1 MPASWAR
8 FSPPCGRFFGWI
20 APYVTGALMWAI
32 KLLAA
37 LLALLAELGAVAGRW
52 LAERSRALASATA
65 RGVERHVTPLST
77 VAFVGIAAAVGLGVS
92 QFFDYHGV
100 AVDASNYAGEVGST
114 APAPIVG
121 TESAGSAH
129 LWVLIPIAV
138 VAVVLIVAT
147 YRGQTRFAPAVF
159 LCGLLGLA
167 VALAIDLPQGLDA
180 GRPGLAFSGSRGG
193 AAAGILGRGRVL
205 RGPDALRWPARPLLS
220 RSARGDERRLEAS
233 RRAQA
238 SEPRGRRDL
247 TRPADRLMRGRP
259 RTETLLVLAC
269 AAAAAMLGVSQFIDI
284 FHLTP
289 PGGEA
294 LKAIQASD
302 QHGYATLV
310 LAIFALIL
318 LVIAIVARGEQLGQ
332 VAAVAIAVCGLVAL
346 LIFLIGD
353 LPKVNNV
360 GTLDDPRQSFIDA
373 KAKPVAG
380 FWLELVGALVL
391 TVCGAA
397 LATMRPDRTG
407 TTEQHGGRSHES
419 AVAETAT
426 THMERTRGD

>member
-1 MPASWAR
+1 
-8 FSPPCGRFFGWI
+8 
-20 APYVTGALMWAI
+20 
-32 KLLAA
+32 
-37 LLALLAELGAVAGRW
+37 
-52 LAERSRALASATA
+52 
-65 RGVERHVTPLST
+65 
-77 VAFVGIAAAVGLGVS
+77 
-92 QFFDYHGV
+92 
-100 AVDASNYAGEVGST
+100 
-114 APAPIVG
+114 
-121 TESAGSAH
+121 
-129 LWVLIPIAV
+129 
-138 VAVVLIVAT
+138 
-147 YRGQTRFAPAVF
+147 
-159 LCGLLGLA
+159 
-167 VALAIDLPQGLDA
+167 
-180 GRPGLAFSGSRGG
+180 
-193 AAAGILGRGRVL
+193 
-205 RGPDALRWPARPLLS
+205 
-220 RSARGDERRLEAS
+220 
-233 RRAQA
+233 
-238 SEPRGRRDL
+238 
-247 TRPADRLMRGRP
+247 MRGRP

-318 LVIAIVARGEQLGQ
+318 LVIAMVARGEQLGQ
-332 VAAVAIAVCGLVAL
+332 VAAVAIAVCGVVAL

-360 GTLDDPRQSFIDA
+360 GTLDDSRQSFIDA

-397 LATMRPDRTG
+397 LATMRPDRSG